1 LSFRLRRN
9 RIKKNKMAVDNPSI
23 IDFISITPE
32 NEVQLTI
39 SDHLNW
45 DDENHFLHLQNKI
58 NSYLE
63 VVESNQIYEIYPEAI
78 GKQIAINVALK
89 YKPNKNAKD
98 FLNEIAIFL
107 KSNNFNFDYSV
118 IK

>member
-1 LSFRLRRN
+1 
-9 RIKKNKMAVDNPSI
+9 MAVDNPSI

-39 SDHLNW
+39 SDHLKW

-63 VVESNQIYEIYPEAI
+63 IVENNQIYKIYPEVTE
-78 GKQIAINVALK
+78 KK
-89 YKPNKNAKD
+89 
-98 FLNEIAIFL
+98 
-107 KSNNFNFDYSV
+107 
-118 IK
+118 

>member
-1 LSFRLRRN
+1 
-9 RIKKNKMAVDNPSI
+9 MAVDNPSI
-23 IDFISITPE
+23 IDFISISPD
-32 NEVQLTI
+32 NEAQLAI

-45 DDENHFLHLQNKI
+45 DDEDHIFHLQNKI

-63 VVESNQIYEIYPEAI
+63 VIENNQIYEIYPEAI
-78 GKQIAINVALK
+78 GKELVIKVALK
-89 YKPNKNAKD
+89 YKPTKD
-98 FLNEIAIFL
+98 AIILLNEIADFL

>member
-1 LSFRLRRN
+1 
-9 RIKKNKMAVDNPSI
+9 MAVDNPSI

-63 VVESNQIYEIYPEAI
+63 VVESNQIYEIYPDAI
-78 GKQIAINVALK
+78 GKQISINVALK
-89 YKPNKNAKD
+89 YKPNKDSKQ
-98 FLNEIAIFL
+98 IAYNIQIAYFRSIFL
-107 KSNNFNFDYSV
+107 YNIRNFYFVYWCAFFV
-118 IK
+118 

>member
-1 LSFRLRRN
+1 
-9 RIKKNKMAVDNPSI
+9 MAVDNQSI

-39 SDHLNW
+39 SDHLDW

-58 NSYLE
+58 NSYIE
-63 VVESNQIYEIYPEAI
+63 FIESNQINEIYPDAI
-78 GKQIAINVALK
+78 GKQIVINVALK
-89 YKPNKNAKD
+89 YKPNKVARD
-98 FLNEIAIFL
+98 FLHEIAHFL
-107 KSNNFNFDYSV
+107 KANNFNFDYSV

>member
-1 LSFRLRRN
+1 
-9 RIKKNKMAVDNPSI
+9 MAIDNPSI

-45 DDENHFLHLQNKI
+45 DVENHFLHLQNKI

-63 VVESNQIYEIYPEAI
+63 VVENNQIYEIYPEAT

-89 YKPNKNAKD
+89 YKPNKDAKH
-98 FLNEIAIFL
+98 FLNEIANFL
-107 KSNNFNFDYSV
+107 KSNNINFDYSV